1 MAKIRELWE
10 KQTIQKL
17 FLCFWMYAVLG
28 WCYEVFLEVV
38 VYRWGF
44 TNRGEMFGPYCP
56 IYGVGALLFLLCFG
70 RLMRKKDVKWL
81 NIVKPLLIFLGCM
94 AVATAVELA
103 ASYILEYTKGSWPWQ
118 TYARYKY
125 NFQARIALSTSV
137 RFGLGGLLFMY
148 IVQPLF
154 DRLLSRPKP
163 KTINIIAIIVLIIV
177 VTDFIIT
184 KVTGYTP
191 VLAGT

>member
-1 MAKIRELWE
+1 
-10 KQTIQKL
+10 
-17 FLCFWMYAVLG
+17 
-28 WCYEVFLEVV
+28 
-38 VYRWGF
+38 
-44 TNRGEMFGPYCP
+44 MFGPYCP
-56 IYGVGALLFLLCFG
+56 IYGVGALLFLLSFG
-70 RLMRKKDVKWL
+70 WLMKKKDVKWL

-103 ASYILEYTKGSWPWQ
+103 ATYILEYTKGSWPWQ
-118 TYARYKY
+118 TYSRYKY

-154 DRLLSRPKP
+154 DRLLARPKP

>member
-10 KQTIQKL
+10 KQTVQKL

-70 RLMRKKDVKWL
+70 WLMRKKDVKWL

-137 RFGLGGLLFMY
+137 RFGLGGLMFMY

-184 KVTGYTP
+184 KATGYTP